1 MDAVATARLALDAS
15 GLDRGLKSAQS
26 SVASFAKQAGQ
37 ALAAGFA
44 FNKIVQG
51 FASAIEK
58 GDQLQDIAEKFG
70 VSASKLQL
78 LGNAASVFGS
88 GIEQVSAGLNK
99 LSLAQQKALADDTGL
114 AKTFKEVGISI
125 TDLKTMR
132 PEDILLRIS
141 DSFASGA
148 NNGRQFIIVNELLG
162 KAQTDLIKVL
172 NQGSAAIIKQGESIG
187 IFTDEEIANL
197 SEASDAI
204 KLFENNVTIGF
215 GKVAALINPLIGAFR
230 LLAQEIS
237 SVGGAMKDLAGGQMQ
252 KASKELIPKI
262 VSAAKNYKGGLP
274 SLNPF
279 AFGNLVGGKFTG
291 AFAQSN
297 QPKAKQASKTPV
309 TPVMTDDLELASIT
323 EEKKKQDKKLF
334 HEELYDLQ
342 EASRLEASRDKTL
355 FDRMMRDAE
364 FNRDEKKRILALEKG
379 TAEKNREI
387 IMRGMEASGT
397 ILDKAR
403 ASAERLGNFNL
414 VNQIDR
420 ERGKQQRETDV
431 SLLQGL
437 GARPDS
443 FGRRTN
449 EQVSALTQTEGNL
462 QRSQNSELLKSF
474 TDMQGLVNR
483 ISAQIDKRLG
493 VPILRT
499 AN

>member
-70 VSASKLQL
+70 ISASKLQL

-88 GIEQVSAGLNK
+88 NVEQVSAGLNK
-99 LSLAQQKALADDTGL
+99 LSLAQQKALAGDTGL
-114 AKTFKEVGISI
+114 QASFAEVGLSLE
-125 TDLKTMR
+125 DLQKMK

-172 NQGSAAIIKQGESIG
+172 NQGSTAIIEQGESMG
-187 IFTDEEIANL
+187 VLSDDQIASL
-197 SEASDAI
+197 SEVSDAMKTLQI
-204 KLFENNVTIGF
+204 TVQNAFGQMAVFIVPVRDAFVQFAEELTMVGF
-215 GKVAALINPLIGAFR
+215 AAKTLLSGDLKGAMAVIGAAR
-230 LLAQEIS
+230 ESHA
-237 SVGGAMKDLAGGQMQ
+237 
-252 KASKELIPKI
+252 ASLK
-262 VSAAKNYKGGLP
+262 
-274 SLNPF
+274 
-279 AFGNLVGGKFTG
+279 
-291 AFAQSN
+291 
-297 QPKAKQASKTPV
+297 PKAKPASK
-309 TPVMTDDLELASIT
+309 TPVMTDDLELGSIT

-334 HEELYDLQ
+334 DEELYDLQ
-342 EASRLEASRDKTL
+342 EASKLEESRDKTL

-364 FNRDEKKRILALEKG
+364 FSRDEKKRILALEKE

-403 ASAERLGNFNL
+403 ASAERLGNFGL
-414 VNQIDR
+414 VRQIDQ
-420 ERGKQQRETDV
+420 ERQQQQRQTDI
-431 SLLQGL
+431 SLLEGI
-437 GARPDS
+437 GASPG
-443 FGRRTN
+443 GRGFRKN
-449 EQVSALTQTEGNL
+449 EQVQALTQTEGNL
-462 QRSQNSELLKSF
+462 QRTQNTELLGSF
-474 TDMQGLVNR
+474 NDMQKLVAN
-483 ISAQIDKRLG
+483 ILQKVDDKLG
-493 VPILRT
+493 VPILRS

>member
-51 FASAIEK
+51 FAGAIEK

-70 VSASKLQL
+70 ISASKLQL

-88 GIEQVSAGLNK
+88 NVEQVSAGLNK
-99 LSLAQQKALADDTGL
+99 LSLAQQKALAGDTGL
-114 AKTFKEVGISI
+114 QASFAEVGLSLE
-125 TDLKTMR
+125 DLQKMK

-172 NQGSAAIIKQGESIG
+172 NQGSTAIMEQGEAMGVLS
-187 IFTDEEIANL
+187 DDQIASL
-197 SEASDAI
+197 SEMSDAI
-204 KLFENNVTIGF
+204 KTLQITLQNAFGQMAVQIIPVRDAFLQFAEELTMVGF
-215 GKVAALINPLIGAFR
+215 AAKT
-230 LLAQEIS
+230 LLT
-237 SVGGAMKDLAGGQMQ
+237 GDLKGAMAVI
-252 KASKELIPKI
+252 ASARE
-262 VSAAKNYKGGLP
+262 SHAA
-274 SLNPF
+274 SLN
-279 AFGNLVGGKFTG
+279 
-291 AFAQSN
+291 
-297 QPKAKQASKTPV
+297 PKAKQTSKA
-309 TPVMTDDLELASIT
+309 PVMTDDFELASIT

-334 HEELYDLQ
+334 DEELYDLQ

-420 ERGKQQRETDV
+420 ERAKQQRETDV
-431 SLLQGL
+431 SLLQGI

>member
-70 VSASKLQL
+70 ISASKLQL

-88 GIEQVSAGLNK
+88 NVEQVSAGLNK
-99 LSLAQQKALADDTGL
+99 LSLAQQKALAGDTGL
-114 AKTFKEVGISI
+114 QASFAEVGLSLE
-125 TDLKTMR
+125 DLQKMK

-172 NQGSAAIIKQGESIG
+172 NQGSTAIMEQGEAMGVLS
-187 IFTDEEIANL
+187 DDQIASL
-197 SEASDAI
+197 SEMSDAI
-204 KLFENNVTIGF
+204 KTLQITLQNAFGQMAVQIIPVRDAFLQFAEELTMVGF
-215 GKVAALINPLIGAFR
+215 AAKT
-230 LLAQEIS
+230 LLT
-237 SVGGAMKDLAGGQMQ
+237 GDLKGAMAVI
-252 KASKELIPKI
+252 ASARE
-262 VSAAKNYKGGLP
+262 SHAA
-274 SLNPF
+274 SLN
-279 AFGNLVGGKFTG
+279 
-291 AFAQSN
+291 
-297 QPKAKQASKTPV
+297 PKAKQASKA
-309 TPVMTDDLELASIT
+309 PVMTDDVELASIT

-334 HEELYDLQ
+334 DEELYDLQ

-420 ERGKQQRETDV
+420 ERAKQQRETDV
-431 SLLQGL
+431 SLLQGI

>member
-70 VSASKLQL
+70 ISASKLQL

-88 GIEQVSAGLNK
+88 NVEQVSAGLNK
-99 LSLAQQKALADDTGL
+99 LSLAQQKALAGDSGL
-114 AKTFKEVGISI
+114 QASFAEVGLSLE
-125 TDLKTMR
+125 DLQKMK

-172 NQGSAAIIKQGESIG
+172 NQGSTAIIEQGESMG
-187 IFTDEEIANL
+187 VLSDDQIASL
-197 SEASDAI
+197 SEVSDAMKTLQI
-204 KLFENNVTIGF
+204 TVQNAF
-215 GKVAALINPLIGAFR
+215 GQMAVFIVPVRDAFVQFAEELTMVGYAAKT
-230 LLAQEIS
+230 LLS
-237 SVGGAMKDLAGGQMQ
+237 GDLKGAMAV
-252 KASKELIPKI
+252 I
-262 VSAAKNYKGGLP
+262 AAARESHAE
-274 SLNPF
+274 SL
-279 AFGNLVGGKFTG
+279 K
-291 AFAQSN
+291 
-297 QPKAKQASKTPV
+297 PKAKQASKTPV
-309 TPVMTDDLELASIT
+309 MTDNVELASIT

-334 HEELYDLQ
+334 DEELYDLQ

-364 FNRDEKKRILALEKG
+364 FSRDEKKRILALEKE
-379 TAEKNREI
+379 TAQKNREI

-403 ASAERLGNFNL
+403 ASAERLGNFGL
-414 VNQIDR
+414 VRQIDQ
-420 ERGKQQRETDV
+420 ERQQQQRQTDV
-431 SLLQGL
+431 SLLEGIGASPGGL
-437 GARPDS
+437 GFRK
-443 FGRRTN
+443 N
-449 EQVSALTQTEGNL
+449 EQVQALTQTEGEL
-462 QRSQNSELLKSF
+462 QRTQNTELLGSF
-474 TDMQGLVNR
+474 KDMQRLVTN
-483 ISAQIDKRLG
+483 ILQKVDDKLG
-493 VPILRT
+493 VPILRS

>member
-1 MDAVATARLALDAS
+1 MDAVATAKLALDAS
-15 GLDRGLKSAQS
+15 GFDRGLMTAQS
-26 SVASFAKQAGQ
+26 SVNKFAKQVGGMVAG
-37 ALAAGFA
+37 AFA
-44 FNKIVQG
+44 FDKIVQG

-70 VSASKLQL
+70 ISASKLQL

-88 GIEQVSAGLNK
+88 NVEQVSAGLNK
-99 LSLAQQKALADDTGL
+99 LSLAQQKALAGDSGL
-114 AKTFKEVGISI
+114 QASFAEVGLSLE
-125 TDLKTMR
+125 DLQKMK

-172 NQGSAAIIKQGESIG
+172 NQGSTAIMEQGEAMGVLS
-187 IFTDEEIANL
+187 DDQIASL
-197 SEASDAI
+197 SEMSDAI
-204 KLFENNVTIGF
+204 KTLQITLQNAF
-215 GKVAALINPLIGAFR
+215 GQMAVQIIPVRDAFVQFAEELTMVGYAAKT
-230 LLAQEIS
+230 LLS
-237 SVGGAMKDLAGGQMQ
+237 GDLKGAMAVIAAARESHA
-252 KASKELIPKI
+252 ASLK
-262 VSAAKNYKGGLP
+262 
-274 SLNPF
+274 
-279 AFGNLVGGKFTG
+279 
-291 AFAQSN
+291 
-297 QPKAKQASKTPV
+297 PKAKQASK

-334 HEELYDLQ
+334 DEELYDLQ

-420 ERGKQQRETDV
+420 ERAKQQRETDV

>member
-88 GIEQVSAGLNK
+88 NVEQVSAGLNK
-99 LSLAQQKALADDTGL
+99 LSLAQQKALAGDTGL
-114 AKTFKEVGISI
+114 QASFAEVGLSLE
-125 TDLKTMR
+125 DLQKMK

-172 NQGSAAIIKQGESIG
+172 NQGSTAIMEQGEAMGVLS
-187 IFTDEEIANL
+187 DDQIASL
-197 SEASDAI
+197 SEMSDAI
-204 KLFENNVTIGF
+204 KTLQITLQNAFGQMAVQIIPVRDAFLQFAEELTMVGF
-215 GKVAALINPLIGAFR
+215 AAKT
-230 LLAQEIS
+230 LLT
-237 SVGGAMKDLAGGQMQ
+237 GDLKGAMAVI
-252 KASKELIPKI
+252 ASARE
-262 VSAAKNYKGGLP
+262 SHAA
-274 SLNPF
+274 SLN
-279 AFGNLVGGKFTG
+279 
-291 AFAQSN
+291 
-297 QPKAKQASKTPV
+297 PKAKQASK

-334 HEELYDLQ
+334 DEELYDLQ

-420 ERGKQQRETDV
+420 ERAKQQRETDV
-431 SLLQGL
+431 SLLQGI

>member
-70 VSASKLQL
+70 ISASKLQL

-88 GIEQVSAGLNK
+88 NVEQVSAGLNK
-99 LSLAQQKALADDTGL
+99 LSLAQQKALSGDTGL
-114 AKTFKEVGISI
+114 QASFAEVGLSLE
-125 TDLKTMR
+125 DLQKMK

-172 NQGSAAIIKQGESIG
+172 NQGSTAIIEQGEAMGVLS
-187 IFTDEEIANL
+187 DDQIASL
-197 SEASDAI
+197 SEMSDAI
-204 KLFENNVTIGF
+204 KTLQITLQNAFGQMAVQIIPVRDAFLQFAEELTMVGF
-215 GKVAALINPLIGAFR
+215 AAKT
-230 LLAQEIS
+230 LLT
-237 SVGGAMKDLAGGQMQ
+237 GDLKGAMAVI
-252 KASKELIPKI
+252 ASARE
-262 VSAAKNYKGGLP
+262 SHAA
-274 SLNPF
+274 SLN
-279 AFGNLVGGKFTG
+279 
-291 AFAQSN
+291 
-297 QPKAKQASKTPV
+297 PKAKQASKA
-309 TPVMTDDLELASIT
+309 PVMTDDVELASIT

-334 HEELYDLQ
+334 DEELYDLQ

-420 ERGKQQRETDV
+420 ERAKQQRETDV
-431 SLLQGL
+431 SLLQGI